1 MPHHFFAYM
10 SRMKHI
16 KRWPLMRNT
25 WQEDIAQHSLQV
37 AMIAHALAVIR
48 NARFGGGADPE
59 RAMTLAVYHE
69 APETITGDLPTPIK
83 YFNPAIR
90 SAYKSIEA
98 DAAQRL
104 HGMLPEDLRA
114 PYSSLLLDPE
124 NDPEWRRVKAAD
136 KICAYIKCMEED
148 RAGNREF
155 SKAGESIKKE
165 LDRLCEE
172 LPEVRAYTEEFLPS
186 FALTLDEL
194 N

>member
-1 MPHHFFAYM
+1 MQHHFFAFM

-37 AMIAHALAVIR
+37 AMIAHALANLK
-48 NARFGGGADPE
+48 NARFGGDADPE

-83 YFNPAIR
+83 YYSPAIR
-90 SAYKSIEA
+90 AAYKSIEA
-98 DAAQRL
+98 DAAERL
-104 HGMLPEDLRA
+104 HGMLPDDLKGDYA
-114 PYSSLLLDPE
+114 HLLLDPE
-124 NDPEWRRVKAAD
+124 SDPEWKRVKAAD
-136 KICAYIKCMEED
+136 KICAYIKCMEEEC
-148 RAGNREF
+148 AGNREF
-155 SKAGESIKKE
+155 AKAAESIRRDI
-165 LDRLCEE
+165 DRLCAEM
-172 LPEVRAYTEEFLPS
+172 PEVNAYVEEFLPS

>member
-1 MPHHFFAYM
+1 MPHHFFAFM

-25 WQEDIAQHSLQV
+25 WQEDIAQHSLQT
-37 AMIAHALAVIR
+37 AMIAHALAVLK
-48 NARFGGGADPE
+48 NERFGGGADPE

-90 SAYKSIEA
+90 AAYKSIES
-98 DAAQRL
+98 DAARRL
-104 HGMLPEDLRA
+104 HTMLPDDLRTPYA
-114 PYSSLLLDPE
+114 PLLLDPE
-124 NDPEWRRVKAAD
+124 ADPEWKRVKAAD
-136 KICAYIKCMEED
+136 KICACIKCIEEE

-155 SKAGESIKKE
+155 SKAGESIRRD
-165 LDRLCEE
+165 LDRLCAEM
-172 LPEVRAYTEEFLPS
+172 PEVKAFTEEFLPS

>member
-1 MPHHFFAYM
+1 MPNHFFAFM

-37 AMIAHALAVIR
+37 AMIAHALAVLK
-48 NARFGGGADPE
+48 NTRFGGSADPE

-83 YFNPAIR
+83 YYSPAIR
-90 SAYKSIEA
+90 AAYKSIEA
-98 DAAQRL
+98 DAANRL
-104 HGMLPEDLRA
+104 HGMLPEDMRA
-114 PYSSLLLDPE
+114 VYEPLLLDPE
-124 NDPEWRRVKAAD
+124 SDPEWKRVKAAD
-136 KICAYIKCMEED
+136 KLCAYIKCMEEE

-155 SKAGESIKKE
+155 AKAAESIKRDI
-165 LDRLCEE
+165 DRLCAEM
-172 LPEVRAYTEEFLPS
+172 PEVNAYVEDFLPS
-186 FALTLDEL
+186 FGLTLDEL